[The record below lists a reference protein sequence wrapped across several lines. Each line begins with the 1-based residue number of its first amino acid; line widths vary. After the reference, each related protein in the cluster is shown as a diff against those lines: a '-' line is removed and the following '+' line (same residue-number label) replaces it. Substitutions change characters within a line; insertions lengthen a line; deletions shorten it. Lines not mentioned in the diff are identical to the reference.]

1 MGRPRRVRVK
11 AERRKARG
19 PEAPR
24 PRRKH
29 EESRGREET
38 GPAEREPQSPRASK
52 RASAA
57 DGTGR
62 GRERREAIP
71 PRSAFCSLA
80 VQPPSKPGRPPG
92 ASPRARRASERPA
105 MAPRRGIVAP
115 RRHRRCR
122 VSLPCAWCTIPRSRS
137 LALARAMLPLATAL
151 GAARR
156 RDDRRDRWKGRCRPR
171 RCCRTRRPRQD
182 LAQRPSDR
190 QHLWPAPVRQ
200 EAPSPVR
207 DGLVHPLPRTVAV
220 DGCGIAGGR
229 NVLTPFSAGA
239 GWPVDLV
246 CKYDVPGIDSGRLMR
261 TRRIR
266 WTMYPR

>member
-1 MGRPRRVRVK
+1 
-11 AERRKARG
+11 
-19 PEAPR
+19 
-24 PRRKH
+24 
-29 EESRGREET
+29 
-38 GPAEREPQSPRASK
+38 
-52 RASAA
+52 
-57 DGTGR
+57 
-62 GRERREAIP
+62 
-71 PRSAFCSLA
+71 
-80 VQPPSKPGRPPG
+80 
-92 ASPRARRASERPA
+92 
-105 MAPRRGIVAP
+105 MAPRRGIAAP

-190 QHLWPAPVRQ
+190 RHLWPAPVRQ

-207 DGLVHPLPRTVAV
+207 DGLVHPPPRTVAV
-220 DGCGIAGGR
+220 DAAGSQDRRIVRLRDCGIAGGR
-229 NVLTPFSAGA
+229 NVPTPFSAGA

-246 CKYDVPGIDSGRLMR
+246 CKYDVPGIDGGRLMR

-266 WTMYPR
+266 WTMYPRYTTEGPSPSQRPDPTTWCSVPPITRGRWPTRTRQRRARPLVHGPPAGFKPFGEPWGGVLLDSCPIAA